1 MKKPSVYF
9 TDLRTTDNDN
19 LASKATRLMKR
30 AGLDTCVRAN
40 DLTAI
45 KLHFG
50 EAGNTA
56 FIRPIFIRWVVDAV
70 VALQAKP
77 FLTDTNTLYRGD
89 RSDAVSHTLRA
100 LKHGFDCFTA
110 GAPVLIA
117 DGLRGTDAQTIAC
130 EGSHFKELSIAAAV
144 INADSIVNVS
154 HFKGHELTG
163 FGGALKN
170 LGMGCASREGKM
182 RQHATISPRIETD
195 LCTGCGRCRKICP
208 TAAIRLEGEH
218 AELDEHSCIGC
229 AQCITLCPVG
239 AIKINWNDDTRLF
252 QEKMIEY
259 AAGVQNK
266 KSGRMLHINFLIHI
280 SPACDCYDHAD
291 QPIVPD
297 IGILASS
304 DPVAIDQASVD
315 LVNAQPGCPDT
326 ALKHGTQAGDD
337 KFSGLYPD
345 IDWSHQLEY
354 AQKLGIGKRDY
365 TMIRV

>member
-1 MKKPSVYF
+1 MTTASVYF
-9 TDLRTTDNDN
+9 SDLRTTDEDN
-19 LASKATRLMKR
+19 LAAKAARLLKR
-30 AGLDTCVRAN
+30 AGLDDCIQAN

-45 KLHFG
+45 KIHFG

-56 FIRPIFIRWVVDAV
+56 FIRPIFIRWIVDAIA
-70 VALQAKP
+70 ALQAKP
-77 FLTDTNTLYRGD
+77 FLTDANTLYRGD

-100 LKHGFDCFTA
+100 LKHGFDCFSA
-110 GAPVLIA
+110 GAPIIIA
-117 DGLRGTDAQTIAC
+117 DGLRGTDTQTIVF

-208 TAAIRLEGEH
+208 TAAIRHENKR
-218 AELDEHSCIGC
+218 ATLDKQACIGC
-229 AQCITLCPVG
+229 AQCITMCPAG
-239 AIKINWNDDTRLF
+239 AIKINWNEDTRLF

-266 KSGRMLHINFLIHI
+266 KSGRILHVNFLMNI

-291 QPIVPD
+291 RAIVPD
-297 IGILASS
+297 IGILASV

-315 LVNAQPGCPDT
+315 LVNEQPGCLDT
-326 ALKHGTQAGDD
+326 ALTCATKAGDD
-337 KFSGLYPD
+337 KFTGLYPD
-345 IDWSHQLEY
+345 VDWNHQLEY
-354 AQKLGIGKRDY
+354 ARKLGIGRRDY
-365 TMIRV
+365 TLIRI